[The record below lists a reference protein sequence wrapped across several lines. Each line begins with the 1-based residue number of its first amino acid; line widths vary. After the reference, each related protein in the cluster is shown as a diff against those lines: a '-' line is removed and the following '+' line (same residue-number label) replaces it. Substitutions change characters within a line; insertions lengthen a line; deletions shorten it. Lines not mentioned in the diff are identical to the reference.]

1 MIIEERREHIMD
13 VSTISQLISTVGFPI
28 AMCGLMAYY
37 IKYTE
42 DRHREEVG
50 SLRDALNNNTTVLQK
65 LIDSLDRE

>member
-1 MIIEERREHIMD
+1 MD
-13 VSTISQLISTVGFPI
+13 VNSISQLVSTVGFPI

-42 DRHREEVG
+42 DRHRDEVG

-65 LIDSLDRE
+65 LVDRIDKE

>member
-1 MIIEERREHIMD
+1 MD

-65 LIDSLDRE
+65 LVDSLNRE